1 MMCDRIGLG
10 GAHSCRIRI
19 ADVDATMA
27 TLTGDPVVVHVPT
40 LMGARAARPVHR
52 LYADHFIG
60 HMSGDMGLGL
70 VSRTATLDQIVD
82 EMTISFT
89 HNVET
94 PWVLPGVAPTD
105 AEWWCRSWQWSVCVT
120 VSSTASTSTGIRH
133 RSSRRSGCSIRPVC
147 RVTGVEQAESVAPDA
162 GRSCSTPS
170 SRSPDPTLNKT
181 LRGSVVPMEPG
192 TA

>member
-1 MMCDRIGLG
+1 
-10 GAHSCRIRI
+10 
-19 ADVDATMA
+19 MA

-60 HMSGDMGLGL
+60 HMAGDMGLGL

-133 RSSRRSGCSIRPVC
+133 RSSRRSGCSSDRSA
-147 RVTGVEQAESVAPDA
+147 GNWGGA
-162 GRSCSTPS
+162 GRI
-170 SRSPDPTLNKT
+170 
-181 LRGSVVPMEPG
+181 RGSRRRSELFNALITKPG
-192 TA
+192 SDVE